1 MCFAILAMIVA
12 GSVECIRQNKCIEK
26 TSKNSELSIANQIL
40 QYALI
45 GLSEVFGVVASF
57 EFAYYTSPRSAQSL
71 FMSFRFT
78 AAGVAQFVNTGFS
91 NSFLQLSATSSSCL
105 VCINYLIC

>member
-1 MCFAILAMIVA
+1 
-12 GSVECIRQNKCIEK
+12 
-26 TSKNSELSIANQIL
+26 
-40 QYALI
+40 LI

-78 AAGVAQFVNTGFS
+78 VAGVAQFVNTGFS